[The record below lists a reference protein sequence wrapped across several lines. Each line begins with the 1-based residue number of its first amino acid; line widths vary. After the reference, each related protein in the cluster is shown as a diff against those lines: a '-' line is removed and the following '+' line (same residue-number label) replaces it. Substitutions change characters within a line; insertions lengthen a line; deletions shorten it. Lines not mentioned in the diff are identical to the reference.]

1 MSFLPFCQLLLKPY
15 INLKKNEKNKTLKGV
30 TKKQGGTQRDKRRKS
45 LKTAKKRPA
54 CNN

>member
-1 MSFLPFCQLLLKPY
+1 LLLKPY